1 MKNIILNKTE
11 SFIWR
16 NTSDHACQI
25 FCSKINCATMYM
37 FHWFFLL
44 EKTVVNIM
52 NNLNVCSAHSYLYHR
67 SRFKLYIYIEYVNT
81 SPQIRIIL
89 SHIQCA
95 YMYCQKIIFA
105 ESIISSRT
113 LTLMLALTL
122 TITLL
127 LSYSH
132 GNEMKGY
139 VSCKLIITISNFRG
153 PPK

>member
-1 MKNIILNKTE
+1 
-11 SFIWR
+11 
-16 NTSDHACQI
+16 
-25 FCSKINCATMYM
+25 
-37 FHWFFLL
+37 
-44 EKTVVNIM
+44 M

-67 SRFKLYIYIEYVNT
+67 SQFKLYIYIEYVNT

-89 SHIQCA
+89 SHIQCV

-153 PPK
+153 PQKQILPDFLINSNNHDYYALLTSKTTILLSGVTSHYVMDL